1 MEAEKT
7 RSPFETIKSIVKISL
22 QLLFLFVLV
31 LALTNPDKD
40 EIISEVSKRLIVT
53 TPNEE
58 LVNQFI
64 KRSVSV
70 KSYVLFTVARAR
82 VKGYDYNI
90 AHGFLGN
97 AYTSNLLLDIFSTW
111 SGDNT
116 KPEEKMPVQGKELEE
131 KEPTRI
137 ARLVKLNGDV
147 RLKTKSESDYDIS
160 SKPGQYIYSGDAISV
175 GEKPSFA
182 VVLYENDKS
191 LIKIRENSEMR
202 FNESEI
208 SRDIFI
214 NKGVLLNDIKDQNR
228 TQAFR
233 IITESSIASI
243 KGTEF
248 AVLII
253 ISTGEDKFVG
263 KSGNFDVLN
272 LPSGLIVPVGPGQKA
287 ISTPTGELVKST
299 ADPGD
304 YPLDP
309 EIEYEQKIPES
320 KPEEQDKFQKTP
332 SAPSSANPALRS
344 IRRYDFSAGIEIID
358 RKGLVIYLAKASFGQ
373 ASIYEFPSKDSQIIS
388 TFPSGQEMYVFPI
401 FREDFLLVGKNN
413 IRPLGY
419 VNVGDIQFSAA
430 DRLSKIKDVS
440 KANFLDSSEFE

>member
-1 MEAEKT
+1 MASEKI
-7 RSPFETIKSIVKISL
+7 RSFSATLKSIVIIFL

-40 EIISEVSKRLIVT
+40 EIVSEVSKRLIINS
-53 TPNEE
+53 PNEE
-58 LVNQFI
+58 LVDRFI
-64 KRSVSV
+64 NRSVSV

-90 AHGFLGN
+90 GHGFLGN
-97 AYTSNLLLDIFSTW
+97 AYTSNLLLDIFTAW
-111 SGDNT
+111 S
-116 KPEEKMPVQGKELEE
+116 LEE
-131 KEPTRI
+131 NSPEVKTPAQEKTPTRI
-137 ARLVKLNGDV
+137 ARLLKVNGNV
-147 RLKTKSESDYDIS
+147 RLKTKSESDYDITG
-160 SKPGQYIYSGDAISV
+160 KTGQYIYNGDAISV

-182 VVLYENDKS
+182 VVYYENDKS
-191 LIKIRENSEMR
+191 LVKIRENSEMR
-202 FNESEI
+202 FDVSET

-214 NKGVLLNDIKDQNR
+214 NKGVLLNDIKNENR
-228 TQAFR
+228 TQPFR
-233 IITESSIASI
+233 IITASSIASV

-272 LPSGLIVPVGPGQKA
+272 LPSGLTVAVGPGQKA
-287 ISTPTGELVKST
+287 ISAPTGELVKST

-320 KPEEQDKFQKTP
+320 NSEEPDQIQETP
-332 SAPSSANPALRS
+332 SALSAVNLALRS
-344 IRRYDFSAGIEIID
+344 IRRYDFSSGIELID
-358 RKGLVIYLAKASFGQ
+358 RKGLVIYLGKASFGP
-373 ASIYEFPSKDSQIIS
+373 ASIYEFPTKDSQIIS
-388 TFPSGQEMYVFPI
+388 TVPPGGEMYVFPI
-401 FREDFLLVGKNN
+401 FRKDFLLVGTNN

-419 VNVGDIQFSAA
+419 VNVGDIQFPAA
-430 DRLSKIKDVS
+430 DRLNKIKEVS
-440 KANFLDSSEFE
+440 RANFPDISEFE

>member
-116 KPEEKMPVQGKELEE
+116 KPEEKMPVQGKELEG

-147 RLKTKSESDYDIS
+147 RLKAKSESDYDIS
-160 SKPGQYIYSGDAISV
+160 GKPGQYIYSGDAISV

-182 VVLYENDKS
+182 VILYENDKS

-202 FNESEI
+202 FNESET

-243 KGTEF
+243 KPNELPFCKF
-248 AVLII
+248 AMLI
-253 ISTGEDKFVG
+253 
-263 KSGNFDVLN
+263 L
-272 LPSGLIVPVGPGQKA
+272 
-287 ISTPTGELVKST
+287 
-299 ADPGD
+299 
-304 YPLDP
+304 
-309 EIEYEQKIPES
+309 
-320 KPEEQDKFQKTP
+320 
-332 SAPSSANPALRS
+332 LR
-344 IRRYDFSAGIEIID
+344 
-358 RKGLVIYLAKASFGQ
+358 
-373 ASIYEFPSKDSQIIS
+373 
-388 TFPSGQEMYVFPI
+388 
-401 FREDFLLVGKNN
+401 
-413 IRPLGY
+413 
-419 VNVGDIQFSAA
+419 
-430 DRLSKIKDVS
+430 
-440 KANFLDSSEFE
+440 